1 MPARTT
7 LSLGPALLTAGL
19 LALGCSTYRGS
30 EGDGSAPRTLVQESE
45 QATARMLAADP
56 SLRGFFDRAYAYAV
70 FPSIAKGAAGI
81 GAANGDGVVYL
92 RSASGH
98 RAVGTAEV
106 TQVTLGFQLGGQNL
120 SQLVFFQD
128 RTAFDTFARNQL
140 EFAANASAVGVR
152 QGAAAASDFEAGV
165 AVFVQPREGLML
177 EAAVGGQRF
186 TYQPYP
192 GGSVTTSP

>member
-1 MPARTT
+1 MLARTT
-7 LSLGPALLTAGL
+7 LSLGTALLAAAL
-19 LALGCSTYRGS
+19 LAPGCSAYRS
-30 EGDGSAPRTLVQESE
+30 SDGAAPRTLAQESE
-45 QATARMLAADP
+45 QALARMRAADA
-56 SLRGFFDRAYAYAV
+56 SLSGFFDRAYAYAV

-81 GAANGDGVVYL
+81 GAANGDGVAYL
-92 RSASGH
+92 RTPGGF

-120 SQLVFFQD
+120 SQIVFFQD

-152 QGAAAASDFEAGV
+152 QGAAASSDFEAGV

-177 EAAVGGQRF
+177 EAAIGGQRLS
-186 TYQPYP
+186 YQPYA
-192 GGSVTTSP
+192 GGGVTTLP